1 MGYDGILFGR
11 LDYQEKNERTEKKT
25 LQMIWDVNENA
36 RKFLSYSMSNQHQN

>member
-25 LQMIWDVNENA
+25 LQMLWDVNDNA
-36 RKFLSYSMSNQHQN
+36 RM